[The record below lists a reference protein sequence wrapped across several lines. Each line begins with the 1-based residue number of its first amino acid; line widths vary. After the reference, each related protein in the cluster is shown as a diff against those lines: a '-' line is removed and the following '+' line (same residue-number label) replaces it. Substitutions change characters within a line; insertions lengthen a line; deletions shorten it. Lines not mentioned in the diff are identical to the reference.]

1 MHQAQFRIGQVIRHT
16 KQNYRGVIIDV
27 DYSFQPQGIHSPI
40 MIKKN
45 IATEHPW
52 YRVLVD
58 NSNHITYVKETL
70 LEDDSYDDVPICH
83 PDLHSYLEIRNGKYI
98 LHQSIN

>member
-1 MHQAQFRIGQVIRHT
+1 MNQAKYTIGQVIRHT

-27 DYSFQPQGIHSPI
+27 DYSFQPQGTAAPI
-40 MIKKN
+40 TIKKN

-58 NSNHITYVKETL
+58 NTNHITYVKETL
-70 LEDDSYDDVPICH
+70 LEVDFEEIPISH
-83 PDLHSYLEIRNGKYI
+83 PDLYHYLKEKNGRYMSQQ
-98 LHQSIN
+98 LLN

>member
-1 MHQAQFRIGQVIRHT
+1 
-16 KQNYRGVIIDV
+16 
-27 DYSFQPQGIHSPI
+27 

-70 LEDDSYDDVPICH
+70 LEDDSQDDVPICH
-83 PDLHSYLEIRNGKYI
+83 PDLHNYLEIRNGKYI

>member
-1 MHQAQFRIGQVIRHT
+1 MEQVKYAIGQVVRHN

-27 DYSFQPQGIHSPI
+27 DYSFQPQGINSPL

-45 IATEHPW
+45 ISTEHPW

-58 NSNHITYVKETL
+58 NSNYITYVKETL
-70 LEDDSYDDVPICH
+70 LDIDNDHDPICH
-83 PDLHSYLEIRNGKYI
+83 PELTMYLRESNGRY
-98 LHQSIN
+98 LPQYHLN

>member
-1 MHQAQFRIGQVIRHT
+1 MEQVKYSIGQVIRHN

-52 YRVLVD
+52 YRILVD
-58 NSNHITYVKETL
+58 NSNHITYVKESL
-70 LEDDSYDDVPICH
+70 LDIAEDPEPICH
-83 PDLHSYLEIRNGKYI
+83 PELAIYLKENSKGEY
-98 LHQSIN
+98 LPQYPLN

>member
-1 MHQAQFRIGQVIRHT
+1 MEPVKYAIGQIVKHN
-16 KQNYRGVIIDV
+16 KQHYRGVIVDV

-40 MIKKN
+40 MIKRN

-70 LEDDSYDDVPICH
+70 LDVELDSYPISH
-83 PDLHSYLEIRNGKYI
+83 PDLTMYLRESNGQY
-98 LHQSIN
+98 LPQYPLN

>member
-1 MHQAQFRIGQVIRHT
+1 MEIGSVKYSIGQIVKHS
-16 KQNYRGVIIDV
+16 KQNYRGIIIDV
-27 DYSFQPQGIHSPI
+27 DYSFQPQGIHSPL

-58 NSNHITYVKETL
+58 NSNHVTYVKESL
-70 LEDDSYDDVPICH
+70 LNTDIDNDPI
-83 PDLHSYLEIRNGKYI
+83 
-98 LHQSIN
+98 